1 MLLVTCRGHTI
12 GHIALRSECA
22 GQDIGRGRRSCRR
35 FVPWAPQITHW
46 LVDRL
51 SAWRDG
57 QSRSQAPG
65 SPAWRI
71 ETTLPFALVR
81 PTSEHAGSRA
91 QCGRAARPAERQRPG
106 PLRVSPA
113 RGVPAA
119 RPRPHGTPSI
129 VLMNIPE
136 MRPDDVR
143 TDEARAKEALQLL
156 SDVPVGLDVAV
167 KGLSRGSGVYAWWAA
182 PSVFP
187 DLPGLPNGN
196 VPSLRMLYLGRAT
209 SLRGRILRNHLRR
222 SGNSTL
228 RRTLAGLLAS
238 EGYRTTWTDRVV
250 LVPQDE
256 ARLTAWMYAHLRLT
270 WAEDAEPATIEAE
283 LVRRLHPPLNVHGV
297 DPEHVQAAVVAAK
310 NAYNTS
316 SRPAELAT

>member
-1 MLLVTCRGHTI
+1 MN
-12 GHIALRSECA
+12 
-22 GQDIGRGRRSCRR
+22 
-35 FVPWAPQITHW
+35 
-46 LVDRL
+46 
-51 SAWRDG
+51 
-57 QSRSQAPG
+57 
-65 SPAWRI
+65 
-71 ETTLPFALVR
+71 
-81 PTSEHAGSRA
+81 TS
-91 QCGRAARPAERQRPG
+91 
-106 PLRVSPA
+106 
-113 RGVPAA
+113 
-119 RPRPHGTPSI
+119 
-129 VLMNIPE
+129 E
-136 MRPDDVR
+136 MRPNDVR
-143 TDEARAKEALQLL
+143 TDEARAKEALRLL
-156 SDVPVGLDVAV
+156 SHVPVGLDVAV

-187 DLPGLPNGN
+187 DLPGPPNGN
-196 VPSLRMLYLGRAT
+196 VPSLQMLYLGRAT

-222 SGNSTL
+222 SGKSTL

-256 ARLTAWMYAHLRLT
+256 TRLTAWMYAHLRLT

-316 SRPAELAT
+316 SRPAENAT